1 MSKIDH
7 FNTATQED
15 IPINTLFPTAKS
27 QLGTVSDQLS
37 IVSATGV
44 DVKVV
49 TCQAFKDAKGQQSV
63 GQPFTANKMA
73 DLSSTGVDVTINA
86 IKCTSH

>member
-1 MSKIDH
+1 LE
-7 FNTATQED
+7 NLA
-15 IPINTLFPTAKS
+15 NS
-27 QLGTVSDQLS
+27 QLGDVSDQLS

-49 TCQAFKDAKGQQSV
+49 TCQAFKDAKGQQPV
-63 GQPFTANKMA
+63 GKPFTAANMA

-86 IKCTSH
+86 IKCVSH